1 MWFRN
6 LQLYRL
12 TEHFDLDAEAL
23 HEALLEKAFK
33 PCGGLDTHSI
43 GWTSPLG
50 KHSDLLVHA
59 ANGRLMICQRREDRI
74 LPSAV
79 VREALTEKVEQIEAQ
94 EARPVGRKEKIRLKD
109 EIVVDL
115 LPRAFTRSSHLFA
128 YIDPKAGWIVVDS
141 ATPKKAEEMLSLLRE
156 TLGSLK
162 IKPLEVSNSPAM
174 VMTRW
179 LEKGVPGPFEAADE
193 CELKEPVEN
202 GGIIRGRKLD
212 LASDEVQSHL
222 EAGKQV
228 TKLGVAWNE
237 RISCLLCDD
246 LSIKRLR
253 FLDLVMEEAA
263 DVEADDAAARFDAD
277 FTLMAAELNQ
287 FIPAVA
293 EAFGGL
299 DEE

>member
-12 TEHFDLDAEAL
+12 TETFGLDAEAL
-23 HEALLEKAFK
+23 HEALTEKVFK
-33 PCGGLDTHSI
+33 PCGGLDTHSV
-43 GWTSPLG
+43 GWSSPLG

-79 VREALTEKVEQIEAQ
+79 VREALNEKVEEIEAE
-94 EARPVGRKEKIRLKD
+94 EARPVGRKEKTRLKD
-109 EIVVDL
+109 EIIVDL
-115 LPRAFTRSSHLFA
+115 LPRAFTRSSHLYA

-141 ATPKKAEEMLSLLRE
+141 GTPKKAEEMLSLLRE

-162 IKPLEVSNSPAM
+162 IKPVAVSNAPAM

-179 LEKGVPGPFEAADE
+179 LENGTPPPFTVTDE

-212 LASDEVQSHL
+212 LGSDEVQSHL

-228 TKLGVAWNE
+228 TRLGVEWNE
-237 RISCLLCDD
+237 RVSCLLCDD

-263 DVEADDAAARFDAD
+263 EVEADDAAARFDAD

-287 FIPAVA
+287 LIPAVVD
-293 EAFGGL
+293 AFGGL
-299 DEE
+299 EED